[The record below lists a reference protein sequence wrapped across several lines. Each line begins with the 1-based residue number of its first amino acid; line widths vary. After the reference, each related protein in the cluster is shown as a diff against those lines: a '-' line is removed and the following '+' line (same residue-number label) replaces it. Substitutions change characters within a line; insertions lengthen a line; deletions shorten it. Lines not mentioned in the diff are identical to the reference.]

1 MSTNTEAFEGMRE
14 MEQIV
19 RPMREILQMLQRQLA
34 EENQRL
40 QQYFEQLREEKR
52 PRQLEKQLRE
62 AEKEYTKALN
72 KQIEKCAINGYPEMA
87 DKLTNYVDLMQ
98 RNIES
103 NIEHIKGNAW
113 VGQSYDQE
121 LRDASKELST
131 MLSMQ
136 RELAQDNKAL
146 DYSRTAQKMDA
157 IAQNSPILTKSGV
170 VTKDYDRDYVGKL
183 PASEKVMDKKLEKAA
198 PAKPAKEKS
207 EFAKRLEEAVKEA
220 RKLSAAKAA
229 APAKDLGSRAADA
242 MERVL

>member
-52 PRQLEKQLRE
+52 PKQLEKQLRE

-72 KQIEKCAINGYPEMA
+72 KQIEKCAASGYPEMA
-87 DKLTNYVDLMQ
+87 DKLTNYADLMQ
-98 RNIES
+98 RNIEN

-136 RELAQDNKAL
+136 RELAKDNQSM

-157 IAQNSPILTKSGV
+157 ISQNSPILEKTGIAA
-170 VTKDYDRDYVGKL
+170 KDYDRDYVGMKA
-183 PASEKVMDKKLEKAA
+183 PEKVMDKKMEKAA
-198 PAKPAKEKS
+198 PAKEKS
-207 EFAKRLEEAVKEA
+207 EFAKRLEAAVKEA

-242 MERVL
+242 MDRAL